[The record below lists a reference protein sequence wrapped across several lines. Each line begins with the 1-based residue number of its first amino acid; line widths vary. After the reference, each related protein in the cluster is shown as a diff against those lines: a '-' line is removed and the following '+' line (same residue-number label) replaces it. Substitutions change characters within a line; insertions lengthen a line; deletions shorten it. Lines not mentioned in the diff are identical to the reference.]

1 MHFQENSA
9 WIALVAFLAASSLL
23 FAVTNVLSIVQA

>member
-9 WIALVAFLAASSLL
+9 WISLVAFLAASSLL
-23 FAVTNVLSIVQA
+23 FAVTSIFNIVQA

>member
-9 WIALVAFLAASSLL
+9 WLSLVAFLAASSLL
-23 FAVTNVLSIVQA
+23 FAVTNILNLVQA